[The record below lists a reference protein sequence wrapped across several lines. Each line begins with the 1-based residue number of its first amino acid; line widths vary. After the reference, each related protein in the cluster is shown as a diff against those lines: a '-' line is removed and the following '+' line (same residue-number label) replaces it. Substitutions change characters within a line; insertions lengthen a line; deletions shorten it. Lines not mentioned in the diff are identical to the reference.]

1 MKFPSLVSFSLK
13 LLGQLNH
20 PNECARQ
27 IVRGQSLPSG
37 IFFAKHSANHLSPV
51 GICILQ
57 LNTSSDQTVQE
68 YLSNMRLG
76 KFGLMTVLITT
87 VTGMQVEVSE
97 ENEAIVVKADDPL
110 EVTVLHSASFDM
122 SAIGASSV
130 NLRLDKIKGQK
141 QLQLVAR

>member
-1 MKFPSLVSFSLK
+1 M
-13 LLGQLNH
+13 G
-20 PNECARQ
+20 
-27 IVRGQSLPSG
+27 
-37 IFFAKHSANHLSPV
+37 
-51 GICILQ
+51 
-57 LNTSSDQTVQE
+57 
-68 YLSNMRLG
+68 LG

-97 ENEAIVVKADDPL
+97 ENEATVVKADDPL